1 MRAEGGGGGGG
12 GGSPGGGGGGGGV
25 MSSVKAAEMQA
36 MIDKLNEACRIAKEE
51 AEQARKERDEAQG
64 SIEATYAEGRALIA
78 KAREEKEEL
87 VQQREAERGI
97 VKKAMDELKS
107 LQIQGQE
114 KDAVI
119 MKALEKMKA
128 LNLDCATAKEER
140 RKADDTARTLGSERA
155 ELDAKLR
162 RLENQLANAEAKL
175 ALAGSSSPR
184 PGAPGAAPEQAAAAG
199 GGVEVRFWT

>member
-1 MRAEGGGGGGG
+1 MGQLCCKVHVVPKPDARL
-12 GGSPGGGGGGGGV
+12 
-25 MSSVKAAEMQA
+25 QA

-107 LQIQGQE
+107 LQIQVG
-114 KDAVI
+114 
-119 MKALEKMKA
+119 LT
-128 LNLDCATAKEER
+128 LLDFT
-140 RKADDTARTLGSERA
+140 
-155 ELDAKLR
+155 
-162 RLENQLANAEAKL
+162 
-175 ALAGSSSPR
+175 SSC
-184 PGAPGAAPEQAAAAG
+184 
-199 GGVEVRFWT
+199 VVVHL